1 MKNIKSK
8 LTGWAAVAVA
18 ALLLPS
24 VGRAQGNDNIYLNSD
39 WQYNVPLGASFADK
53 SSGWGMNFE
62 GGYYFPN
69 NFGVGAFIAYHTNN
83 EYIPRQTFPVGE
95 TSTVTT
101 DQQHSVFQLPFGAT
115 GRYRFL
121 QTNVLEP
128 YVALKL
134 GANYARISSNF
145 YILEAYEKTW
155 GFYMSPEIGLN
166 VRPFGASGFGFHF
179 ALYYSYATNSG
190 TVLKY
195 KTDQLNNFGF
205 RIGVGF

>member
-1 MKNIKSK
+1 MKNIKKK
-8 LTGWAAVAVA
+8 LAGWAAAAVAV
-18 ALLLPS
+18 LLLPS
-24 VGRAQGNDNIYLNSD
+24 AGHAQVGNNIYLNID

-69 NFGVGAFIAYHTNN
+69 NIGVGAFIAYHTNN
-83 EYIPRQTFPVGE
+83 KYIPRQTFPVGE
-95 TSTVTT
+95 TSSVTT

-121 QTNVLEP
+121 PGSIVEP
-128 YVALKL
+128 YVALKM

-155 GFYMSPEIGLN
+155 GFYLSPEAGVN
-166 VRPFGASGFGFHF
+166 VHPFGSNAFSIHL
-179 ALYYSYATNSG
+179 AVYYGYATNTGS
-190 TVLKY
+190 VLKY
-195 KTDQLNNFGF
+195 KIDQLNNFGF
-205 RIGVGF
+205 RVGLGF

>member
-1 MKNIKSK
+1 MGS
-8 LTGWAAVAVA
+8 GCRCGVVAAV
-18 ALLLPS
+18 
-24 VGRAQGNDNIYLNSD
+24 RAQGNDNIYLNID

>member
-1 MKNIKSK
+1 
-8 LTGWAAVAVA
+8 
-18 ALLLPS
+18 
-24 VGRAQGNDNIYLNSD
+24 
-39 WQYNVPLGASFADK
+39 
-53 SSGWGMNFE
+53 MNFE

-128 YVALKL
+128 YVA
-134 GANYARISSNF
+134 
-145 YILEAYEKTW
+145 
-155 GFYMSPEIGLN
+155 PETRRQLRAHFFQLLHIGSL
-166 VRPFGASGFGFHF
+166 
-179 ALYYSYATNSG
+179 
-190 TVLKY
+190 
-195 KTDQLNNFGF
+195 
-205 RIGVGF
+205 

>member
-1 MKNIKSK
+1 M
-8 LTGWAAVAVA
+8 
-18 ALLLPS
+18 
-24 VGRAQGNDNIYLNSD
+24 
-39 WQYNVPLGASFADK
+39 
-53 SSGWGMNFE
+53 
-62 GGYYFPN
+62 
-69 NFGVGAFIAYHTNN
+69 
-83 EYIPRQTFPVGE
+83 
-95 TSTVTT
+95 TT